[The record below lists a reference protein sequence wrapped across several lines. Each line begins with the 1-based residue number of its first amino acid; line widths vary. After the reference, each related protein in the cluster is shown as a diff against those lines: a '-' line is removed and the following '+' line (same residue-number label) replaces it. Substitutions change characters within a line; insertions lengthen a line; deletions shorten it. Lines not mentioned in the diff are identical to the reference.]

1 MRFFGVLHWTDL
13 INYRSCWLPGS
24 KYLSLLINLWAA
36 TNSHSVYQIAVVALC
51 FIFWEKAT
59 PFRATIALQLSFAQ
73 FADQRTIDTRQQ
85 ADINDI
91 IWRWFESTRFLINQE
106 LFKGD
111 ENRLFGAPTSPYLHS
126 TIASDCS
133 AGSPIFVI
141 TLDDSKWLYC
151 QFGYTRTI
159 NTRQQADINDIVRRL
174 VQFTKFLVHLE

>member
-1 MRFFGVLHWTDL
+1 MRFFGSLYKTYK
-13 INYRSCWLPGS
+13 INDGSCWLTGS
-24 KYLSLLINLWAA
+24 KYSSLLINLWAA
-36 TNSHSVYQIAVVALC
+36 TNSHSVAVVALC

-73 FADQRTIDTRQQ
+73 FANQRTIDTRQQ

-91 IWRWFESTRFLINQE
+91 IWRWFGSTRFLINQE

-111 ENRLFGAPTSPYLHS
+111 QIQRFGARTSPYLHL

-133 AGSPIFVI
+133 AGSPNFVI

-174 VQFTKFLVHLE
+174 VQLTRFLVHLE